1 MQDVLDYVIKIKGS
15 RNHQWRFKLIYVTFF
30 RRVIFMS
37 TTGQMTMTN
46 TD

>member
-15 RNHQWRFKLIYVTFF
+15 CNHQWRFKVIYVKFF
-30 RRVIFMS
+30 RKVMFMS
-37 TTGQMTMTN
+37 TTGQMNMTK